1 MNKNSDIRI
10 FLLLALILTLWTSA
24 AGRQDDYRER
34 AAAAVRSGDQE
45 SAIRLCLEG
54 LRQNHSDYEL
64 NFLLGRAYAFS
75 GRYQEAVRVFDDLAL
90 AHPENTDVLLV
101 RARVKAWSH
110 SYEEAEAG
118 YQEVLRLDPGN
129 SEAPVGLAEISSWR
143 GDYAAA
149 LALYGKVREKEPD
162 NADIYFRI
170 GRVYLWQGSRVQ
182 AEENF
187 KTALRLDPQNKE
199 YERALQKTKPR
210 LQEKFELR
218 YEYQTD
224 NFSDGR
230 SRYLDQNIAF
240 QMSPFKDTGPLV
252 LKVNHA
258 DRADGDDL
266 RYGFEFYPRLWKK
279 AYGYLDAAYSPR
291 GLYYPE
297 TAYLFEAYQTVFS
310 SAEISLGFRRMNFAA
325 EGISQIL
332 GSFGYYWGNYYAY
345 WRWYYSTEDPGD
357 RFAWLANI
365 RRYFSAD
372 SYIFLAGGRGLR
384 TEDIVTW
391 EDYRADQGWVLLGGF
406 NWYLLGKI
414 KLNAY
419 FSIGE
424 EGNVRR
430 SSLFLSTG
438 YRF

>member
-24 AGRQDDYRER
+24 AGGQDDYRER

-75 GRYQEAVRVFDDLAL
+75 GRYQEAIRVFDDLAL
-90 AHPENTDVLLV
+90 AHPENTDVLLF

-149 LALYGKVREKEPD
+149 LALYGKVQEKEPD

-240 QMSPFKDTGPLV
+240 QMSPFKGTGPLV

-297 TAYLFEAYQTVFS
+297 TAYLFEAYQAVFS

-332 GSFGYYWGNYYAY
+332 GSFGYYWANYYAY

-372 SYIFLAGGRGLR
+372 SYIFIAGGQGLR

-419 FSIGE
+419 FSLGE
-424 EGNVRR
+424 EGDVRR